1 VEPGVRGPVGRPA
14 VDQAAEEEQGLS
26 SRDVDLDRGLTLPC
40 CMPVGMAEDVGARQD
55 VEAHVVLQGHDN
67 GHVEALAE
75 RRPAV
80 QLHRGDVPVEDLG
93 MSPRQ
98 GVEQGEPLRHEGQ
111 ALGACPARARRH
123 ALHL

>member
-1 VEPGVRGPVGRPA
+1 LGLQDGGAAQREAEGDAEVEPGVRGPVGRPA

-80 QLHRGDVPVEDLG
+80 QLHRGNVPD
-93 MSPRQ
+93 SWWRTW
-98 GVEQGEPLRHEGQ
+98 
-111 ALGACPARARRH
+111 ACPPV
-123 ALHL
+123 